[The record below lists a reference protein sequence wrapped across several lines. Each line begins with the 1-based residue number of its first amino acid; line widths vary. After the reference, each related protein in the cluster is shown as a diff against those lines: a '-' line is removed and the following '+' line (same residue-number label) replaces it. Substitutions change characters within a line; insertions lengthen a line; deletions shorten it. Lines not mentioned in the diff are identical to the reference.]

1 MVALSTSSVAAVC
14 SLNTMKPVDTAD
26 DPSPSDRMFQ
36 ANFPGAGH
44 YDYYTHF
51 TIVAVV
57 RPSSQNLWM
66 KCPKCDLWCVAAT
79 LRDYRPIQKQLRTYS
94 GGCFLP
100 TASKMAAD
108 TQPFYHGRPTAA
120 PAVESPRA
128 VPEMPCGTRGIG
140 TRARERPPFGCDPA
154 TTRCPPSIDRLCI
167 RPGSV
172 PRLSAKKR
180 ASTTCCGVKSIP
192 TKWIPHMLV
201 GTPRWHEK
209 RLLDPDFIEASPPRY
224 GTGHCTH

>member
-66 KCPKCDLWCVAAT
+66 ECPKCDLWVRGGHRPRLPAHPKTAT
-79 LRDYRPIQKQLRTYS
+79 YILGWMFSAHCFKNGSRHS
-94 GGCFLP
+94 AFLP
-100 TASKMAAD
+100 WPAD
-108 TQPFYHGRPTAA
+108 SSTCSR
-120 PAVESPRA
+120 V
-128 VPEMPCGTRGIG
+128 
-140 TRARERPPFGCDPA
+140 
-154 TTRCPPSIDRLCI
+154 TTC
-167 RPGSV
+167 RPGDALWDERHWH
-172 PRLSAKKR
+172 PGPGEATIRLRS
-180 ASTTCCGVKSIP
+180 SNNT
-192 TKWIPHMLV
+192 L
-201 GTPRWHEK
+201 
-209 RLLDPDFIEASPPRY
+209 PPI
-224 GTGHCTH
+224 H